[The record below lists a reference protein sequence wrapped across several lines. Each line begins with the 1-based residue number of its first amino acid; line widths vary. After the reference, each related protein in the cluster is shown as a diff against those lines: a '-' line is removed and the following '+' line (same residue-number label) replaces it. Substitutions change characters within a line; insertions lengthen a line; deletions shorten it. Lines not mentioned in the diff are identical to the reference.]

1 MKIKV
6 GQLRALIKEAL
17 MEAWGDE
24 NLDVGDWVKLADGT
38 VSEILKFEEKEY
50 KGQSYWLVT
59 IRTVDGT
66 RQQRAD
72 VMLQG
77 AKRASPE
84 EIQQTQ
90 SKWGSEREWM
100 AKHIDT
106 SREGT

>member
-6 GQLRALIKEAL
+6 GNLRALIREAL
-17 MEAWGDE
+17 AEAWGDAK
-24 NLDVGDWVKLADGT
+24 LDTGDWVKLADGT

-50 KGQSYWLVT
+50 KGQSYWLCT

-72 VMLQG
+72 VMLKG
-77 AKRASPE
+77 ATKASPE

-90 SKWGSEREWM
+90 AKWGSEREWM
-100 AKHIDT
+100 AKNIDT

>member
-6 GQLRALIKEAL
+6 GRLRTLIKEVL
-17 MEAWGDE
+17 TEVWGDE
-24 NLDVGDWVKLADGT
+24 KFDVGDWVKLADGT
-38 VSEILKFEEKEY
+38 VSQILKFEEKEY

-66 RQQRAD
+66 RQQRVD
-72 VMLQG
+72 VMLRG

-84 EIQQTQ
+84 EIQQTK
-90 SKWGSEREWM
+90 SKWKSER
-100 AKHIDT
+100 KKYIDT